1 MTGKARRTVAA
12 ALTLAA
18 TVPMLSACLEE
29 PSAHEAVRD
38 FLVGW
43 QTGDYVAAARR
54 TDGDERTVSKA
65 LEDAKIQLDAAS
77 FRFRVKA
84 VRRAGDET
92 EADFDAEVDLGEN
105 NPLWQYTGKLPLHLV
120 DGRWK
125 VHWSPSVL
133 HPDLHE
139 GQRFAVDVIPE
150 GRKPIL
156 DRNGDPLQQEATL
169 YVANVVPATLKDPVA
184 VCEQLSKITGFPQD
198 RLLSRIRSA
207 RPNVQVPLVTFG
219 RAKYAQISDK
229 LAAVPGIVVSPQKQP
244 VAPDSPAQIVG
255 TVTAVT
261 PETEQ
266 QLGGP
271 QRAGDTVGRTGLQKA
286 YQEHLTGSTETRV
299 ITVDLKTNQQV
310 AELRKWRPSRST
322 SPVRTTL
329 DGPAQKAAD
338 TALFGTTP
346 GMLVAVQ
353 ASTGEIRAVG
363 STKEYNQEKDAL
375 AGKFPAG
382 TTFSIMTVEGLLKAG
397 ISTKQR
403 LACPVERSVG
413 GARFR
418 QADPPGGTA
427 PSLLGD
433 FASGCV
439 TALTALA
446 RRIDGT
452 ELTASAT
459 RFGIE
464 SPWTLPLK
472 SFSGSI
478 GPLRTDAATAKAIA
492 GQNVLVSP
500 LSMALVAGA
509 AASGTWRP
517 PILVTD
523 PKSPDPAAEAEP
535 PKPPSPIKIDDK
547 AVATLRTLM
556 RSGVVAGSARSATAP
571 GAPVHGLTAAA
582 TQNRKPLAWFVGWQ
596 GDIAV
601 AVLMES
607 ADSTAGAAVAGRFF
621 QKLNAGT

>member
-12 ALTLAA
+12 ALTMAV
-18 TVPMLSACLEE
+18 TVPMLSACFEE

-65 LEDAKIQLDAAS
+65 LENAKVQLDAAS
-77 FRFRVKA
+77 FRFRVKGM
-84 VRRAGDET
+84 RRTGAET
-92 EADFDAEVDLGEN
+92 EADFEAEVDLGEN

-219 RAKYAQISDK
+219 RAKYAQLSDK
-229 LAAVPGIVVSPQKQP
+229 LSAVPGIVVSPQKQP

-271 QRAGDTVGRTGLQKA
+271 QRAGSTVGRTGLQKA

-329 DGPAQKAAD
+329 DGPTQKAAD
-338 TALFGTTP
+338 AALFGGTP

-375 AGKFPAG
+375 AGRFPAG

-397 ISTKQR
+397 VSTKQR

-413 GARFR
+413 GARFH
-418 QADPPGGTA
+418 QPDPPGGTA
-427 PSLLGD
+427 PSIQGD

-439 TALTALA
+439 TALTAL
-446 RRIDGT
+446 
-452 ELTASAT
+452 
-459 RFGIE
+459 
-464 SPWTLPLK
+464 
-472 SFSGSI
+472 
-478 GPLRTDAATAKAIA
+478 
-492 GQNVLVSP
+492 
-500 LSMALVAGA
+500 
-509 AASGTWRP
+509 
-517 PILVTD
+517 
-523 PKSPDPAAEAEP
+523 
-535 PKPPSPIKIDDK
+535 
-547 AVATLRTLM
+547 
-556 RSGVVAGSARSATAP
+556 
-571 GAPVHGLTAAA
+571 
-582 TQNRKPLAWFVGWQ
+582 
-596 GDIAV
+596 
-601 AVLMES
+601 
-607 ADSTAGAAVAGRFF
+607 
-621 QKLNAGT
+621 